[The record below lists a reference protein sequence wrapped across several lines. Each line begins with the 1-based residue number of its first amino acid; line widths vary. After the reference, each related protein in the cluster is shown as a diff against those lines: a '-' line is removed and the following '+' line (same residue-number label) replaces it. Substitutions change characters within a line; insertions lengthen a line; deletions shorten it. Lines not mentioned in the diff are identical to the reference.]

1 MNSTFFGLELSRRA
15 LESQQAA
22 LNVTGHNISN
32 ANTQGYT
39 RQIANLTATTPDTI
53 TAMGRNLS
61 LGSGVSMDT
70 ITRARDA
77 FVDRQLRGETSN
89 QQYWTSRQTSL
100 SNIEGVM
107 NEPSDNSLSG
117 AMNNFWTAWSDLS
130 ANPDNSGSRSV
141 VQERAVALTDNLHSI
156 SQQLT
161 TAQSDLDSNVNTQ
174 ISQINTYANQIR
186 DLNNQIKAAQ
196 VTGDNPNDLM
206 DKRDNLV
213 DELSQIVSVR
223 VTETPDTNFSNG
235 QVNNFQLDIGDTTT
249 TQTLVKDGMASQLE
263 GVTTASGLTLPGS
276 TVQNGITVIK
286 WALGSPN
293 ALGGSVPGGGTPLA
307 LDAQKGSLKADIDIR
322 DTDLPTLLAKYDTL
336 AKGIVA
342 AVNDIY
348 ETGSNGAG
356 YKFFDASK
364 LTASTISLD
373 SSVDTSNATNINK
386 IVTGTTT
393 YSGDGSIAAAIAS
406 LSTGWSTISST
417 STTPL
422 GTLQATYGSSLGDSY
437 GATVSQF
444 GADVQQANN
453 MKSGEDLLVTNLTNQ
468 RDAQS
473 GVSLDEEM
481 MNLVKFQKSYA
492 AAARMVTMMDDMLN
506 TIVTGMG
513 VTR

>member
-22 LNVTGHNISN
+22 LNTTGHNISN

-39 RQIANLTATTPDTI
+39 RQIANLTATTPYTI
-53 TAMGRNLS
+53 PVMGRNLS

-107 NEPSDNSLSG
+107 NEPSDSSLSG

-130 ANPDNSGSRSV
+130 ANPENSGARSV
-141 VQERAVALTDNLHSI
+141 VQERATALTDSFHSI

-161 TAQSDLDSNVNTQ
+161 TVQSDLDFDVKTQ
-174 ISQINTYANQIR
+174 ISQINIYANQIAS
-186 DLNNQIKAAQ
+186 LNNQIKAAQ
-196 VTGDNPNDLM
+196 VTGDNPNDLL
-206 DKRDNLV
+206 DSRDNLV
-213 DELSQIVSVR
+213 DELSKIVSVK
-223 VTETPDTNFSNG
+223 VTETPDPSFSNG
-235 QVNNFQLDIGDTTT
+235 LVNNFQLDIGTTP
-249 TQTLVKDGMASQLE
+249 QTLVKDGVASQLV
-263 GVTTASGLTLPGS
+263 GVPDALPG
-276 TVQNGITVIK
+276 
-286 WALGSPN
+286 
-293 ALGGSVPGGGTPLA
+293 LGGNVITDIQWAAGTPNGLGGNLLA
-307 LDAQKGSLKADIDIR
+307 PDAQKGTLQADIDIR
-322 DTDLPTLLAKYDTL
+322 DKDLPTLSGKYDAL
-336 AKGIVA
+336 ASGIVT
-342 AVNDIY
+342 AVNDIH
-348 ETGSNGAG
+348 ENGTVTGTATTGIP
-356 YKFFDASK
+356 FFDPAN

-373 SSVDTSNATNINK
+373 STSTNPVDASTATNINN
-386 IVTGTTT
+386 IVTGDGT
-393 YSGDGSIAAAIAS
+393 SGDGSIAAQIAS
-406 LSTGWSTISST
+406 LSTGWSSLTGADLT
-417 STTPL
+417 NM
-422 GTLQATYGSSLGDSY
+422 QANYGSSLGDSY

-481 MNLVKFQKSYA
+481 TNLVQYQKSYA

-506 TIVTGMG
+506 TIVNGMG
-513 VTR
+513 ITR

>member
-15 LESQQAA
+15 LESQQVA
-22 LNVTGHNISN
+22 LNISGHNIAN
-32 ANTQGYT
+32 ANTAGYT
-39 RQIANLTATTPDTI
+39 RQIANLTATTPDSVLVS
-53 TAMGRNLS
+53 GRNLS
-61 LGSGVSMDT
+61 LGSGVTLDT
-70 ITRARDA
+70 ITRARSA

-117 AMNNFWTAWSDLS
+117 TLNNFWTAWSDLS

-141 VQERAVALTDNLHSI
+141 VQERATALTDSLHSI

-161 TAQSDLDSNVNTQ
+161 TAQSDLDSDVNTQ
-174 ISQINTYANQIR
+174 ISKINTYANKIAS
-186 DLNNQIKAAQ
+186 LNNQIKAAQ
-196 VTGDNPNDLM
+196 VSGDNPNDLL
-206 DKRDNLV
+206 DSRDNLI
-213 DELSQIVSVR
+213 DELSKIVSVK
-223 VTETPDTNFSNG
+223 VTETPDTSFSNG
-235 QVNNFQLDIGDTTT
+235 LVNNFQLDIGNG
-249 TQTLVKDGMASQLE
+249 QTLVKDGIPSQLK
-263 GVTTASGLTLPGS
+263 GLTISPTPPTSLGGNAITSIQWATASPNGLAGT
-276 TVQNGITVIK
+276 
-286 WALGSPN
+286 ALS
-293 ALGGSVPGGGTPLA
+293 
-307 LDAQKGSLKADIDIR
+307 LDAQKGTLQADIDIR
-322 DTDLPTLLAKYDTL
+322 DKDLPALSGKYDAL
-336 AKGIVA
+336 AKGIVQ

-348 ETGSNGAG
+348 ETGPNGAG
-356 YKFFDASK
+356 SKFFDDSK

-373 SSVDTSNATNINK
+373 SSVNTSNASNINN
-386 IVTGTTT
+386 IVTGTSG
-393 YSGDGSIAAAIAS
+393 SGDGSIAAAIAS
-406 LSTGWSTISST
+406 LSTGWSSLT
-417 STTPL
+417 
-422 GTLQATYGSSLGDSY
+422 GTDLTNMQATYGSSLGDSY